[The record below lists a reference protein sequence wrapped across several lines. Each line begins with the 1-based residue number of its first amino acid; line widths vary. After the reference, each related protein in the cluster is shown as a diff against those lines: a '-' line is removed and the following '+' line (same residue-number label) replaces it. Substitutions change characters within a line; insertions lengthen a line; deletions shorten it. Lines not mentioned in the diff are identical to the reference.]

1 MLHLKVSSNK
11 ILKSKKPTAID
22 LFAGAGGMSE
32 ALKTAGFELQ
42 GAIEYD
48 KVFASTYERNHGQHV
63 WVDDIRKISCQE
75 FAGIYNVIPRELD
88 LLAGCSP
95 CQGFSKQFSYKNK
108 KKKADNDLTE
118 IEPDEKKEKEEDE
131 RNLLVFEYLRFVHY
145 FSPKYI
151 LFENVPGILSHPQ
164 IFNAFITKLKRKRN
178 NFPGYDIHYST
189 INAADYGVPQRRKRL
204 VLIGK
209 RRDINNGEFIENL
222 YPKTTHYN
230 PKKGDESEGKNPWVS
245 LGEVIRHLPHIQA
258 GETHVTDPLHFSK
271 NISPENKI
279 RLEHTPHNGGGRKDW
294 PENLWLN
301 CHKPD
306 KENVGYGDVYGR
318 MNYDTVSSTLTGGCL
333 SIAKGRFAHPE
344 QNRAISAREAA
355 IIQTFPVNYVFN
367 GTKEQ
372 IAMQIGNAVP
382 VKMGLAFANNIIK
395 EINFINSEVKKVN
408 ETIEERNFQRVN

>member
-1 MLHLKVSSNK
+1 MNEKDRITNT
-11 ILKSKKPTAID
+11 KPIAID

-32 ALKTAGFELQ
+32 ALKTAGFDVQ

-48 KVFASTYERNHGQHV
+48 KVFASTYEKNHGHHV
-63 WVDDIRKISCQE
+63 WIDDIRKVSCAE
-75 FAGIYNVIPRELD
+75 FGEKYKIIPRELD

-95 CQGFSKQFSYKNK
+95 CQGFSKQFSYKNNK
-108 KKKADNDLTE
+108 KNEENALFTE
-118 IEPDEKKEKEEDE
+118 IEADERREKKEDE
-131 RNLLVFEYLRFVHY
+131 RNLLVFEYLRFVRY

-164 IFNAFITKLKRKRN
+164 IFNDFIAKLKRKQQN
-178 NFPGYDIHYST
+178 YPGYYIQFNT
-189 INAADYGVPQRRKRL
+189 INAADYGVPQRRKRF

-209 RRDINNGEFIENL
+209 RRDLHDGERIENI
-222 YPKTTHYN
+222 YPRATHCN
-230 PKKGDESEGKNPWVS
+230 PKKTNESEGRNPWVS
-245 LGEVIRHLPHIQA
+245 LREVIGHLPQIQA
-258 GETHVTDPLHFSK
+258 GETHAADPLHFSK
-271 NISPENKI
+271 RISLDNKI

-294 PENLWLN
+294 PESLWLT

-318 MNYDTVSSTLTGGCL
+318 MNYDLVSPTLTGGCL
-333 SIAKGRFAHPE
+333 SVAKGRFAHPD

-355 IIQTFPVNYVFN
+355 IIQTFPINYVFN

-382 VKMGLAFANNIIK
+382 VKMGLAFASNIIK
-395 EINFINSEVKKVN
+395 EINLIKSEVKITNKAIETREFQNVN
-408 ETIEERNFQRVN
+408 